1 MECQQGRKSTGVET
15 MNREIQMSAT
25 FQWQKAGDLVKVRGP
40 LLLEGT
46 WTGLDGRPTF
56 YPREVIWEALG
67 SALQKP
73 LKLTH
78 RGKTIGFITAVRR
91 VDDGGEYEG
100 VVFSK
105 EAIEKIKSGE
115 LSGSSIEADV
125 VTDRANGT
133 EIAKG
138 MTITAVALVENP
150 ACVPCRVERVAP
162 VQLGSRRLPGR
173 PGTLDRPG
181 ERIEVRDMSE
191 EELAK
196 PTREQFFQWLE
207 EQLKAAG
214 VPEEELSKIMDVLEA
229 AIRTPY
235 PYPYPK
241 PYPYPYPYPAAK
253 AAEQIEQTELAKPS
267 RGAFMRWFRNQLKKA
282 GLKADDIDKVIA
294 ILDMAIQTPYPY
306 PYPKKMEEYEAELT
320 EKAEKIAELE
330 KELKEAQEK
339 LGKVEEELNKFRQA
353 ELDRLIGEI
362 KGFDSEFDEKK
373 VLGSVE
379 CFDAK
384 KTLLESY
391 LAMVKKT
398 KQTKLSVSDADNLE
412 ARVKKVIDEMGINIE
427 TILKR

>member
-1 MECQQGRKSTGVET
+1 

-56 YPREVIWEALG
+56 YPREVIWEALET
-67 SALQKP
+67 ALQKP

-133 EIAKG
+133 EIAKS

-150 ACVPCRVERVAP
+150 ACVLCRVERVAP
-162 VQLGSRRLPGR
+162 VQLGSGKLPGR
-173 PGTLDRPG
+173 PGTLDRLG
-181 ERIEVRDMSE
+181 ERTEVRDMSE

-207 EQLKAAG
+207 EQLKAAS
-214 VPEEELSKIMDVLEA
+214 VPEEELSKIMNVLQA
-229 AIRTPY
+229 AIKTPY

-241 PYPYPYPYPAAK
+241 PYPYPAAK
-253 AAEQIEQTELAKPS
+253 ATEQTELAKPS
-267 RGAFMRWFRNQLKKA
+267 RAAFMRWFRNQLKKA
-282 GLKADDIDKVIA
+282 GLKAEDIDKVIA

-320 EKAEKIAELE
+320 EKDEKIAELE

-362 KGFDSEFDEKK
+362 KSFDSEFDEKK

-427 TILKR
+427 AILKR